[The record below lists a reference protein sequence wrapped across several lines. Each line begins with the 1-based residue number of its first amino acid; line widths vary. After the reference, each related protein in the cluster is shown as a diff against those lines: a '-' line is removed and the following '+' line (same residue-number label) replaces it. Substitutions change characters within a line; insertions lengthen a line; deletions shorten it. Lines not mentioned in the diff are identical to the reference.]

1 MDKVFPEPAR
11 LGLTQGRNNLSHTSP
26 DMKEQEARGGWQGKG
41 WEHEVQQEG
50 QGGTEPRA
58 QWLHPSPADISPPA
72 APQGGGNPTWSRD
85 GHQAGGPTGCAPQ
98 GENPWVQTRVLTG
111 RKRERNC
118 F

>member
-58 QWLHPSPADISPPA
+58 QWCIPHLQTSAHLQHLRGEEIPPGA
-72 APQGGGNPTWSRD
+72 GMDTRKGVPQ
-85 GHQAGGPTGCAPQ
+85 A
-98 GENPWVQTRVLTG
+98 VLLKG
-111 RKRERNC
+111 RIPGYRQEY
-118 F
+118 

>member
-50 QGGTEPRA
+50 
-58 QWLHPSPADISPPA
+58 
-72 APQGGGNPTWSRD
+72 
-85 GHQAGGPTGCAPQ
+85 
-98 GENPWVQTRVLTG
+98 
-111 RKRERNC
+111 
-118 F
+118 